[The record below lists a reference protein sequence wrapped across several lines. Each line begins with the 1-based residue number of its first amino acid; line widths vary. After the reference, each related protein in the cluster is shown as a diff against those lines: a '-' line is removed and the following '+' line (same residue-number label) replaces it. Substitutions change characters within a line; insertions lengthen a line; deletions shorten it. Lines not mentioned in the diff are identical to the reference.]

1 MQNTKRTQTITM
13 VIAIIMTAATIA
25 LSIAFGITLAQK
37 IDKETKLNNLYE
49 KSYYETIDALNNSQ
63 NDLKKVGVVDSEA
76 LRRDLLL
83 DIWNNCSLASDN
95 LSQLSTQSEHLPDI
109 IKMLNQIGDY
119 ARYLSKKSAESGFSD
134 EEIENINSFSAIIEK
149 ITTSL
154 IAIEEKLIVGDK
166 ISAEIISDSASIT
179 DNLDTIDYSSID
191 YPELIYDG
199 PFSDGLSDR
208 VPKNLENEEELSQQR
223 AQELITTYFEDA
235 TEIEF
240 VSDNNVSLAAYMFK
254 FKIDNTE
261 SYISLSKKGGKVIQY
276 NTYREINNP
285 LLDDDECIAKATEYI
300 EQMGYTDMKPVW
312 ISNNNST
319 VYVNFAYEKDEI
331 LYYPDLV
338 KIKISGEDGTLLG
351 VEAQTYL
358 YNHIERVLPYSTSLD
373 NISINANLE
382 VKSKVVCIIPTTW
395 DTEILCLE
403 VVASHNGS
411 IYYVYY
417 NMETGEEERILLVV
431 DEEGQL
437 LM

>member
-1 MQNTKRTQTITM
+1 M

-319 VYVNFAYEKDEI
+319 VYVNFAYEKNDI
-331 LYYPDLV
+331 VYYPDLI
-338 KIKISGEDGTLLG
+338 KIKISGEDGTL
-351 VEAQTYL
+351 
-358 YNHIERVLPYSTSLD
+358 
-373 NISINANLE
+373 
-382 VKSKVVCIIPTTW
+382 
-395 DTEILCLE
+395 
-403 VVASHNGS
+403 
-411 IYYVYY
+411 
-417 NMETGEEERILLVV
+417 
-431 DEEGQL
+431 
-437 LM
+437 